1 MWYLILSSFL
11 WFFKVGPSAFK
22 LSSHGHDIHI
32 IADASSSVTV
42 KVCFIWRLFLIALRR
57 HWLIVRHP
65 GRSKERWSAFAVTWT
80 AKLFLN
86 CVILSVARSR
96 LELWWPLLINWTTAI
111 KESNASGCLTKSE
124 ASYGR
129 WSSLLS
135 FFYNTVV
142 LSVLSKFF
150 SSEEQN
156 TCHNKHDLPLTPMPS
171 PPSSP
176 PNDGCIIRRTLV
188 VVRSSDEAKC
198 FSTSTVK
205 ECRPSCYGL
214 YGHFKPTIVGE

>member
-135 FFYNTVV
+135 FFTIQLCYLYCLHFFPVRNKIPATTNTIFLLPPYLRPLALRPMMDVSYDV
-142 LSVLSKFF
+142 RWLLCAVPMKPNVSLLVPWRNADHHATDYTATSSQLS
-150 SSEEQN
+150 
-156 TCHNKHDLPLTPMPS
+156 
-171 PPSSP
+171 
-176 PNDGCIIRRTLV
+176 
-188 VVRSSDEAKC
+188 
-198 FSTSTVK
+198 
-205 ECRPSCYGL
+205 
-214 YGHFKPTIVGE
+214 